1 MTTPLPSLQQQ
12 FQDYL
17 LGAGEAIA
25 ATINDSPKET
35 AAALLEVYR
44 DAYVLRLV
52 EILGKDYP
60 KTVQMLGE
68 EPFDA
73 VGRAY
78 LRAYPSSTFTV
89 RWFGR
94 HLPTF
99 LAGTAPWSD
108 YPMLAEMAALEWAL
122 GEAFDAPDVPVIG
135 PEAMAAVPHAGWPG
149 LTFRLHPSLRRH
161 EFRFAVPELWQ
172 QLEHGEAPA
181 EPVPAYDAPVTFLIW
196 REGLETVYRGIDPD
210 EVWAVEQVLQGTPF
224 GPLCD
229 GLTEFHDA
237 ATAAG
242 RAAQMLKQWLSD
254 GLVVSYALSPE
265 MST

>member
-1 MTTPLPSLQQQ
+1 MSDPLPSLQRQ

-17 LGAGEAIA
+17 FGAGEAIA
-25 ATINDSPKET
+25 GLINDSPRES
-35 AAALLEVYR
+35 AATLLDVYR

-52 EILGKDYP
+52 EMLGKDYP
-60 KTVQMLGE
+60 KTKEMLGE

-73 VGRAY
+73 MGRAY
-78 LRAYPSSTFTV
+78 LRAHPSRTFSV

-94 HLPTF
+94 HLATF
-99 LAGTAPWSD
+99 LAQAEPWSE

-122 GEAFDAPDVPVIG
+122 GEAFDAPDVATIG

-161 EFRFAVPELWQ
+161 EFKFAVPELWQ
-172 QLEHGEAPA
+172 QLEHGETPD
-181 EPVPAYDAPVTFLIW
+181 EPVPAYDVPTLFLIW
-196 REGLETVYRGIDPD
+196 REGLETAYRGVDPD
-210 EVWAVEQVLQGTPF
+210 EAWAVDQVLQGTAF

-229 GLTEFHDA
+229 GLTQFHDA